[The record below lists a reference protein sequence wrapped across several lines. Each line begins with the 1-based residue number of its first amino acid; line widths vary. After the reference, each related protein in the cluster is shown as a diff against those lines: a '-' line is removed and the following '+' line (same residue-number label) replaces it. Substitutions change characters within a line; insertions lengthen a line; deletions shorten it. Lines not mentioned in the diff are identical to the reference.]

1 MLNLLQQINPKK
13 IIFLFTLSLLFINLN
28 GQIIIEDTLSGKKKE
43 INFGTKIFYKLYSDS
58 VLNIEITP
66 DYGIIISSYNSMLIF
81 KDGTE
86 ISKNDISYL
95 EIERKGLEKWRGI
108 AKPFLGVGMGI
119 LSKGILMAILE
130 GRESSNE
137 QIVPIYLSVGAT
149 LTSISSWPFWI
160 KNKAFDLSSKK
171 YEIIIP

>member
-1 MLNLLQQINPKK
+1 MLKLLKQINLKK
-13 IIFLFTLSLLFINLN
+13 IIFILTLSLPFINAN
-28 GQIIIEDTLSGKKKE
+28 AQIIIQDTLSGKKKQ
-43 INFGTKIFYKLYSDS
+43 INFGAKIFYKLYSDS

-66 DYGIIISSYNSMLIF
+66 DYGTITNSYDSMLVF

-95 EIERKGLEKWRGI
+95 EIDRKGLKKWRGV
-108 AKPFLGVGMGI
+108 AKPFLIVGMGV
-119 LSKGILMAILE
+119 LSKGVLMAVFE
-130 GRESSNE
+130 GRESNNE
-137 QIVPIYLSVGAT
+137 QIVPIYLSIGAT
-149 LTSISSWPFWI
+149 LTSISCWPFWL